1 MTKLMEKPLITFMK
15 SVMLIKMVMSIP
27 VNSGIVLSNL
37 KTSQENKNVV
47 LIMVIFIVQI
57 LNVHVIV
64 PKPKVVK
71 ISN

>member
-64 PKPKVVK
+64 PKRKVVK